1 MRISDNKGNVTNFGI
16 INNTIQNNVELTL
29 EQKMEIKTSF
39 KEFIKAIFG
48 KLTYKFIGNYKLEKV
63 LFEKYI
69 IAQIDNIDTKKIVEP
84 RLSVVGPTIENLKYN
99 MTEEQIRKMYE
110 NILIGELNEDIH
122 SKILPAYIEIVKQ
135 LSKEDAVFL
144 KSLKDTKK
152 QQLSLLYVRLKNT
165 TDSGY
170 IEVEK
175 IIVVHNN
182 NNVGH
187 TIKPNKIVLE
197 NLERLNIIKTNDDI
211 TLNGEET
218 SVKNAFD
225 YYRSHFDESLLQKD
239 LTLGYDI
246 GMLEIT
252 EFGKNFID
260 ICCS

>member
-152 QQLSLLYVRLKNT
+152 T
-165 TDSGY
+165 TT
-170 IEVEK
+170 IP
-175 IIVVHNN
+175 IIC
-182 NNVGH
+182 
-187 TIKPNKIVLE
+187 
-197 NLERLNIIKTNDDI
+197 KT
-211 TLNGEET
+211 
-218 SVKNAFD
+218 
-225 YYRSHFDESLLQKD
+225 
-239 LTLGYDI
+239 
-246 GMLEIT
+246 
-252 EFGKNFID
+252 
-260 ICCS
+260 